1 MANTPTANFAIPKP
15 AAGDIN
21 WEDEYAQFA
30 DLADSRLMLGGMKNF
45 IINGSFDIWQR
56 GTSFSNPVNAYTADR
71 FWSGVEDGA
80 GTVSRQTFGLGQT
93 DMPGNPKYFLRH
105 DRTLAASV
113 ASTVLA
119 QPIESVLALA
129 GETATVSFYAKAGA
143 AKTLQVDFVQ
153 GFGTGGTPSGDIN
166 VAGQNINLT
175 AVWQKFSLT
184 FAIPSISGKTLGS
197 NGDDR
202 LLLRVK
208 EASGFS
214 IFTFDIAQVQVEKGT
229 VATDFERKIPV
240 QEMDLCRRYFE
251 RRGSDTAQ
259 RPVGTGHVVNGSSA
273 EIAVAYV
280 LKRKIPA
287 IAFSSQT
294 GFEVR
299 SETATVASTAV
310 SAARIGLDMAEVTV
324 STAPATLV
332 NGRGAILRTVS
343 ANDFVDIDAEL

>member
-30 DLADSRLMLGGMKNF
+30 DLADSRLMLGGMKNVL
-45 IINGSFDIWQR
+45 INGNFDIWQR
-56 GTSFSNPVNAYTADR
+56 GTSFSNPVNTYTADR
-71 FWSGVEDGA
+71 FWSGVENGA
-80 GTVSRQTFGLGQT
+80 ATVSRQLFALGQVEV
-93 DMPGNPKYFLRH
+93 PGNPKYFLRH
-105 DRTLAASV
+105 DRTLAAGV

-119 QPIESVLALA
+119 QPIESVLTLA

-166 VAGQNINLT
+166 VTAQNINLT
-175 AVWQKFSLT
+175 AAWQKFSLT
-184 FAIPSISGKTLGS
+184 FAIPSIAGKTLGS

-208 EASGFS
+208 EAGVFS
-214 IFTFDIAQVQVEKGT
+214 IFTFDIARVQVEQGA
-229 VATDFERKIPV
+229 VATDFERRPFG

-251 RRGSDTAQ
+251 RRGNDTAQ
-259 RPVGTGHVVNGSSA
+259 RPVATGHVVNGSSA
-273 EIAVAYV
+273 EFAVAYV
-280 LKRKIPA
+280 LKRGIPV

-299 SETATVASTAV
+299 SETAAVASTGV
-310 SAARIGLDMAEVTV
+310 SAARIGLDMAEITA
-324 STAPATLV
+324 STAPSTLV
-332 NGRGAILRTVS
+332 NGRGAILRT
-343 ANDFVDIDAEL
+343 AGAGDYIDMDAEL